1 LILVF
6 LTIIFLVRNNNVE
19 TARAGHLDASDVEL
33 GLLYGASPSPTTN
46 EDESVYEISPTPAIS
61 AAGHRDNLL
70 EVIDA
75 LVWFSRSLRAGD

>member
-6 LTIIFLVRNNNVE
+6 LTVIFLVQNNNVE
-19 TARAGHLDASDVEL
+19 TARAGHLDATDVEL
-33 GLLYGASPSPTTN
+33 GLLHGASPMPITN
-46 EDESVYEISPTPAIS
+46 DDESVYEIPPTPAIS
-61 AAGHRDNLL
+61 AAGHRHNLL